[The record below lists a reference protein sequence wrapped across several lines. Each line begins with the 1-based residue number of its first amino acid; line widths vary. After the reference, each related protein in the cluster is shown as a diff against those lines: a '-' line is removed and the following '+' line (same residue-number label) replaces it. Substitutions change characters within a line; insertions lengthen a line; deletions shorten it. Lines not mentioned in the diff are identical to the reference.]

1 MTRASVCI
9 SSAPF
14 KGRSRYNVCSGGASS
29 EPRVQSF
36 MERYLDTQKADE
48 HRVAIQLMRH
58 TLMHTGAL
66 RFLYDEKNETGH
78 LADLLRR
85 HVSQFRGALHPHR

>member
-1 MTRASVCI
+1 MAQIDLMSKREWG
-9 SSAPF
+9 P
-14 KGRSRYNVCSGGASS
+14 N
-29 EPRVQSF
+29 EPPRNQIPRMQSF

-58 TLMHTGAL
+58 ALMHTGAL
-66 RFLYDEKNETGH
+66 RFLYDEKNETGLH